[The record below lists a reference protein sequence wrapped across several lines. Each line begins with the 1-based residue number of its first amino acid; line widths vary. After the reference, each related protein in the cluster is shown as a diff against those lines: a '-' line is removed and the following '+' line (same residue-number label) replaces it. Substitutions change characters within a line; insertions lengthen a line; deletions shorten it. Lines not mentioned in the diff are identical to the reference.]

1 MAKRKKPGSSIL
13 IEWLMLGFIVYTS
26 VSIVNLQIQIK
37 EKQESLVSLQNNI
50 KQYENANQKLQKQ
63 MEAGISEVDIG
74 EIARTE
80 LNYAEPGERVFVDTS
95 RR

>member
-1 MAKRKKPGSSIL
+1 MAKRKKSRSSVL
-13 IEWLMLGFIVYTS
+13 IEWLMLGFIVYTG
-26 VSIVNLQIQIK
+26 VSIISLQIQIK
-37 EKQESLVSLQNNI
+37 EKQDSLISLQNNI
-50 KQYENANQKLQKQ
+50 KQYESANQKLQKQ
-63 MEAGISEVDIG
+63 MNDGISESDIG